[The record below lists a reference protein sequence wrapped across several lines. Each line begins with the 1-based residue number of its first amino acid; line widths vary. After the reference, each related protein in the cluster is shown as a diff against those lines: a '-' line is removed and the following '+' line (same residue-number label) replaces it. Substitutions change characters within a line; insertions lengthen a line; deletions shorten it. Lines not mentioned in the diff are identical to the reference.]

1 MSQDVLVQQDGPVLR
16 ITLNRPDNGNGMT
29 DAMALQFAEVV
40 GKAHETSDMIV
51 LAANGPD
58 FCTGRASSPN
68 AVNATG
74 GAPVPVDAW
83 NRRFDN
89 DVIFNCY
96 WAMRRS
102 PIPVI
107 GKIRGRCMGFGMA
120 LAALC
125 DVSFSSDKAT
135 YNAPEMNHNI
145 LPTMVMSSLFDRVS
159 RNAIAYLVYSTDF
172 VDAQRALSYGLVSTV
187 VADDKLDATLDAFLA
202 NMVNTPRP
210 ALMGLKE
217 YLRVAPNMDAQGGID
232 LARSLHAVVNTSGEM
247 KKKKRHH

>member
-1 MSQDVLVQQDGPVLR
+1 
-16 ITLNRPDNGNGMT
+16 
-29 DAMALQFAEVV
+29 
-40 GKAHETSDMIV
+40 
-51 LAANGPD
+51 
-58 FCTGRASSPN
+58 
-68 AVNATG
+68 
-74 GAPVPVDAW
+74 
-83 NRRFDN
+83 
-89 DVIFNCY
+89 
-96 WAMRRS
+96 
-102 PIPVI
+102 
-107 GKIRGRCMGFGMA
+107 
-120 LAALC
+120 
-125 DVSFSSDKAT
+125 VSFSSDRAT